1 MTEDEKDVRLV
12 VEAQAGNRE
21 SGNELCRKYAERVLA
36 WTGKQM
42 WWRGNWRDIG
52 EDALAHLFE
61 KLRLFVPG
69 RGRFSSWAYRVVQTF
84 VWMELRKRKREPGIE
99 RFDEVREETTA
110 ARGGPEQDQSAREIR
125 EAVAELPSEQSVIVD
140 LHVFQGFNLTETARM
155 LATTLRVVRY
165 RYELARRS
173 LAEKLAGLT
182 RKELCHFSPARA

>member
-12 VEAQAGNRE
+12 VMAQAGNRD
-21 SGNELCRKYAERVLA
+21 SGDELCRRYVDRVLA

-42 WWRGNWRDIG
+42 WWRGNWRDTG
-52 EDALAHLFE
+52 QDALAHVFE

-69 RGRFSSWAYRVVQTF
+69 RGRFSSWAYRVVQNF
-84 VWMELRKRKREPGIE
+84 VWMELRRRMHRPQLESL
-99 RFDEVREETTA
+99 DSDDEETLV
-110 ARGGPEQDQSAREIR
+110 ARGGPEQDETAREIR
-125 EAVAELPSEQSVIVD
+125 EAVAGLPSEQSVIVD
-140 LHVFQGFNLTETARM
+140 LHVFQGFNLTETAGM

-173 LAEKLAGLT
+173 LAAKLAGLA